1 MVPHREIPQLKRK
14 APLMIDEGSIQTK
27 LPRLS
32 SSYYVEHSDTDTV
45 ASMVSIQKGF
55 IFVK

>member
-14 APLMIDEGSIQTK
+14 APLMIDEGSIQSK

-45 ASMVSIQKGF
+45 ASMVSI
-55 IFVK
+55 